1 MLDGKVVMWR
11 FSQQQKFLKY
21 PFFLRKEK
29 LKLIKLK
36 QKYINNKNQK
46 KKNKKQNKT
55 KNKINK

>member
-29 LKLIKLK
+29 WKLIKLK
-36 QKYINNKNQK
+36 QKYINNHK
-46 KKNKKQNKT
+46 KKKQKTKQNKKQNK
-55 KNKINK
+55 

>member
-29 LKLIKLK
+29 WKLIKLK
-36 QKYINNKNQK
+36 QKYINNKNHK
-46 KKNKKQNKT
+46 KKKQKTKQNKKQNK
-55 KNKINK
+55 

>member
-46 KKNKKQNKT
+46 KKKQKTKQNKKQNK
-55 KNKINK
+55 